1 MIVWQNYN
9 YRRDIM
15 EWVKIGLSQHRLRL
29 VRVVAQHRLSTQASR
44 PREKP
49 DLSALLS
56 SRAVLSAES
65 RERCV
70 ARIIKM
76 KSMRPP
82 GADLDVKRRAAV
94 LGELALRDCVTP

>member
-1 MIVWQNYN
+1 
-9 YRRDIM
+9 M
-15 EWVKIGLSQHRLRL
+15 EWVKHGLCQHRRRL
-29 VRVVAQHRLSTQASR
+29 GRVVGQHPLSSQAPR
-44 PREKP
+44 AREKQ

-70 ARIIKM
+70 ARISKM

-82 GADLDVKRRAAV
+82 GSEVDVKRRAAV
-94 LGELALRDCVTP
+94 LGESAVAVFCYVPHSVTP